1 MPTQFNV
8 PAKQVDR
15 PEVAETYGDTI
26 RAVWF
31 DGTWRIEIDVTRLNT
46 STSPPE
52 SMTASQLPSCRLVL
66 SVAAGLGLLEKL
78 TQLAK
83 ELESNGTI
91 KRTAMPPQGVTH

>member
-8 PAKQVDR
+8 PARQVDR
-15 PEVAETYGDTI
+15 PEISETYGDTV

-31 DGTWRIEIDVTRLNT
+31 DGTWRLEIDVTRLD
-46 STSPPE
+46 SSKGGAE
-52 SMTASQLPSCRLVL
+52 GMTATQVPSCRLVL
-66 SVAAGLGLLEKL
+66 SVAAGLALLEKL

-91 KRTAMPPQGVTH
+91 KRSAVPPQGVTH

>member
-15 PEVAETYGDTI
+15 PEVSETYGDTI

-31 DGTWRIEIDVTRLNT
+31 DGTWRIEVDVTRLDA
-46 STSPPE
+46 SKAPAE
-52 SMTASQLPSCRLVL
+52 SMSATQHPSCRLVL
-66 SVAAGLGLLEKL
+66 SVAAGIALLDKL

-83 ELESNGTI
+83 ELESNGTL
-91 KRTAMPPQGVTH
+91 KRSPAPQHGVTH

>member
-15 PEVAETYGDTI
+15 PEVSETYGDAI

-31 DGTWRIEIDVTRLNT
+31 DGTWRLEIDVTRLDA
-46 STSPPE
+46 SKGAAD
-52 SMTASQLPSCRLVL
+52 SMTATQYPSCRLVL
-66 SVAAGLGLLEKL
+66 SVAAGLTLLDRL

-83 ELESNGTI
+83 ELESNGTL
-91 KRTAMPPQGVTH
+91 KRSAVPPQGVTH